1 MSPDHDSPLATDLAG
16 VRLRAPIILA
26 AGTCGTLDEM
36 SDVLDLARV
45 GGLVTKSITAEPREG
60 NATWRIA
67 PCGTGML
74 NAIGLAN
81 VGAEKFCA
89 EYGPRVARVPCAV
102 FGSVAGFSIEG
113 YVAAASAMSRVAGL
127 AGLELNVSCP
137 NVHGGVEFGLDAG
150 ALRELLGAVRAGVAP
165 GTRVFVKLSPIVA
178 AGPGATIADIARAAI
193 EQGAAGLCVA
203 NTVPAM
209 AIDVRTRRPVLAN
222 NTGGYSGPP
231 VHPIAVKLVHDVHRL
246 VAREAGVPIV
256 AIGGVTRWEDAAE
269 FILAGATAV
278 QMGSALFADPALVY
292 RVARG
297 LEAWTREQK
306 VGRVGELVGAVKRW

>member
-1 MSPDHDSPLATDLAG
+1 MSAPPDPLLATDLAG
-16 VRLRAPIILA
+16 IALRTPIILA

-36 SDVLDLARV
+36 ADVLDLSRV

-89 EYGPRVARVPCAV
+89 QYGPRVVGVPCAV

-113 YVAAASAMSRVAGL
+113 YASAAAAMSRVPGL
-127 AGLELNVSCP
+127 VGLELNVSCP

-150 ALRELLGAVRAGVAP
+150 ALRELLSAVKAAAAA
-165 GTRVFVKLSPIVA
+165 GTRIFVKLSPIVA
-178 AGPGATIADIARAAI
+178 AGPGSTIADIARAAI
-193 EQGAAGLCVA
+193 GSGAAGLCVA

-278 QMGSALFADPALVY
+278 QMGSALFADPGLVY
-292 RVARG
+292 RVTRG
-297 LEAWTREQK
+297 LAAWVREQNAAD
-306 VGRVGELVGAVKRW
+306 VQALVGAVQRW